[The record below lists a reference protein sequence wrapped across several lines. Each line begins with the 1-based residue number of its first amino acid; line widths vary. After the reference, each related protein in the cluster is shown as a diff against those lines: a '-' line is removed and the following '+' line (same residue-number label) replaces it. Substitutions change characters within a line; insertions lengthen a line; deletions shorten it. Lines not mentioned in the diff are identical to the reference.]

1 MNNEDLLRDL
11 PRETPPPP
19 ELEQRVVDALRARG
33 LVRPRRRRWLPYAA
47 AAAIFAIGFLIGQ
60 YEGQYEPPRPAP
72 ARSFAL
78 ILHESPDH
86 RGDSHVDEYIAW
98 SRNDFVVGG
107 HELADQSRVLGT
119 APASVGGFFL
129 IAADSLDRAAE
140 IARTCPHVRYGGTIE
155 VREVVR

>member
-1 MNNEDLLRDL
+1 MNDEDLLRDL

-19 ELEQRVVDALRARG
+19 ELEPRVLDALRSRG

-47 AAAIFAIGFLIGQ
+47 AAAMLAIGFLAGR
-60 YEGQYEPPRPAP
+60 YEPPRPAP

-78 ILHESPDH
+78 ILHESPDR

-107 HELADQSRVLGT
+107 HELASDRRVLGP

-129 IAADSLDRAAE
+129 IAADSLDRATA

-155 VREVVR
+155 VREVIR